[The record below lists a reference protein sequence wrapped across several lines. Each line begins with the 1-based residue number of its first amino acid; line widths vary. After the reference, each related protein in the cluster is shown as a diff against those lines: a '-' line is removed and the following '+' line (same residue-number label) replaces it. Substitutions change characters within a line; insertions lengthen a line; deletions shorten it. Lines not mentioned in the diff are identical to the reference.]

1 MDDPILEALAMVLD
15 PLPAEYRETM
25 LALAK
30 REIDDSPLI
39 GYCWDGVDTG
49 DVKRNDDGTEEILRP
64 WAYEI
69 AKPSPRF
76 PSRIVFCMFHDESA
90 RCVAAFT
97 FEPYEVDGKQAVQ
110 FFRELVF
117 EPKIVSGPLKP
128 KALYNEFLMYLGREE
143 DETHAAPAPAPAR
156 NGAARP

>member
-1 MDDPILEALAMVLD
+1 MDDPILEALAMVLE

-25 LALAK
+25 LQLAK

-39 GYCWDGVDTG
+39 GYCWDGVDEG
-49 DVKRNDDGTEEILRP
+49 DVNENGEVVRP
-64 WAYEI
+64 WAYEV

-76 PSRIVFCMFHDESA
+76 PSRTVFCMFHDEAS

-97 FEPYEVDGKQAVQ
+97 FEAIEVDGKQGVQ
-110 FFRELVF
+110 FYRELVF

-128 KALYNEFLMYLGREE
+128 KALLNEFVLYLGRDE
-143 DETHAAPAPAPAR
+143 DGPPDPPPVR
-156 NGAARP
+156 NGQARA

>member
-1 MDDPILEALAMVLD
+1 VDDPILEALAMVLE
-15 PLPAEYRETM
+15 PLPAEYRDTM
-25 LALAK
+25 LQLAR

-39 GYCWDGVDTG
+39 GYCWDGVDEGEVSDTG
-49 DVKRNDDGTEEILRP
+49 EVLRP
-64 WAYEI
+64 WAYEV

-76 PSRIVFCMFHDESA
+76 PSRTVFCMFHDEGA

-97 FEPYEVDGKQAVQ
+97 FEAVEVDGKQGVQ
-110 FFRELVF
+110 FYRELVF

-128 KALYNEFLMYLGREE
+128 KALLNEFLLYLGRPE
-143 DETHAAPAPAPAR
+143 DDDPRAGTPAPAR